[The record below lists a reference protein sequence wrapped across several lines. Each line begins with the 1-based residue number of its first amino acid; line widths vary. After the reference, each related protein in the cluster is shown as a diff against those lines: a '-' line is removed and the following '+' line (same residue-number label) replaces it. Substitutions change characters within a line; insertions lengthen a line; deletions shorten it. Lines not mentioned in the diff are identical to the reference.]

1 MYIQITYASHIQCIC
16 MYTCQRQSAHCMEAC
31 AQVPTQVGRRA
42 GNRAWSRH
50 RPQPGCTFG
59 AVSLSRVS
67 QKHKRDTRHSETR
80 HREARHTERLTDTEP
95 TDACIRILTLLPDTR
110 IGNQQTHTQRHTHK
124 ARAHTPSVLPWTRVD
139 TDIQRDTP
147 LRIHSIRPGPR
158 PAQHGREKK
167 ERKEKK

>member
-1 MYIQITYASHIQCIC
+1 MDACTHANASQHTAWRPVHKYPLRLDGVQGNA
-16 MYTCQRQSAHCMEAC
+16 R
-31 AQVPTQVGRRA
+31 GRGTDHA
-42 GNRAWSRH
+42 AAATWLHLWGS
-50 RPQPGCTFG
+50 F
-59 AVSLSRVS
+59 SLSRVS

-95 TDACIRILTLLPDTR
+95 TDACIRTLTLLPDTR
-110 IGNQQTHTQRHTHK
+110 IRNQQTHRYAPIHTHK
-124 ARAHTPSVLPWTRVD
+124 ARTHTPRVLPWTRVD
-139 TDIQRDTP
+139 TDTHRDTP